1 MSSVQYPVLS
11 LTEGNLKSFSIKS
24 MEQIEIDRATDT
36 EAHKPHSHDF
46 YTIIWILKGKGTH
59 TIDFQEYE
67 VSDGQL
73 YFLHPGQV
81 HQLEVEEVQGYVC
94 MFTLDFMCATGVRDS
109 FLTELHLFDQS
120 EESAPL
126 LMPKNE
132 EKTFSSL
139 IGMMESATKE
149 NEAESAEIISS
160 SLKLF
165 LLMARKI
172 QKQQQPEP
180 SSPTEDSRII
190 RAFKKLVEERFYE
203 WHKVQEYADQL
214 GITANYLKDL
224 VKTDLEVSAKQYIQ
238 NRIILEAK
246 RKIHFSDMNA
256 KEIGFALGF
265 QDPAH
270 FSKFFKQGTGMSLT
284 AFREEIQS

>member
-1 MSSVQYPVLS
+1 MSSEQYPVLS
-11 LTEGNLKSFSIKS
+11 LTEGSLKSFSIKS
-24 MEQIEIDRATDT
+24 MEQIEMERATDT
-36 EAHKPHSHDF
+36 ESHKPHSHDF

-67 VSDGQL
+67 VRERQL

-120 EESAPL
+120 EESTPL
-126 LMPKNE
+126 LMPENE

-139 IGMMESATKE
+139 IDMMKLATKE

-190 RAFKKLVEERFYE
+190 RAFKKLVEERFPE

-256 KEIGFALGF
+256 KEIGFTLGF

-270 FSKFFKQGTGMSLT
+270 FSKFFKQVTGMSLT
-284 AFREEIQS
+284 AFKAEIQG

>member
-1 MSSVQYPVLS
+1 
-11 LTEGNLKSFSIKS
+11 
-24 MEQIEIDRATDT
+24 
-36 EAHKPHSHDF
+36 SHDF

-67 VSDGQL
+67 VQERQL

-126 LMPKNE
+126 LMPENE

-139 IGMMESATKE
+139 IGMMESATRE

-165 LLMARKI
+165 LLMARKV
-172 QKQQQPEP
+172 QKHQQPEP
-180 SSPTEDSRII
+180 SSATEDSRII
-190 RAFKKLVEERFYE
+190 RAFKKLVEERFHE

-284 AFREEIQS
+284 AFRAEIQG